1 LIAAGEKVE
10 FLISRRILS
19 DDERLNYVEATSV
32 AAIGALAGYIAAEAI
47 LAPLAHPLHWLIAM
61 IVAVASY
68 FTVLF

>member
-1 LIAAGEKVE
+1 MPRRHPLRPGKRGEE
-10 FLISRRILS
+10 IIG
-19 DDERLNYVEATSV
+19 